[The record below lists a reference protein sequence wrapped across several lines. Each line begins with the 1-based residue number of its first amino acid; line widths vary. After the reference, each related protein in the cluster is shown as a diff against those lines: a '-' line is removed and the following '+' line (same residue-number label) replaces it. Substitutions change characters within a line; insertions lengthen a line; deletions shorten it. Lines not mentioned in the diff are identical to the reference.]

1 MGHVVLSGN
10 PPIEIKLRR
19 SARARRI
26 SLRVSRLD
34 GQVTLSLPKW
44 TGEREALAFAREKE
58 GWIRRNLMGRVEL
71 VVPKPGITIPFEGR
85 KLAIKSHSGRA
96 VRLEGDE
103 LLVPGAEEQAAARIR
118 AFLRVSARD
127 RLNAAVDHYS
137 ELAGR
142 KVLQITLRD
151 TRSRWGSCTTD
162 GRLMFSWRLIM
173 APPSV
178 LEYVAAH
185 EVAHLI
191 EMNHSPAYWSV
202 VRKIYPGYEAER
214 RWLRTHG
221 QELHAIRFGD

>member
-1 MGHVVLSGN
+1 
-10 PPIEIKLRR
+10 
-19 SARARRI
+19 
-26 SLRVSRLD
+26 
-34 GQVTLSLPKW
+34 
-44 TGEREALAFAREKE
+44 LAFAREKE

-118 AFLRVSARD
+118 AFFRVSARD

-221 QELHAIRFGD
+221 QELHAIRFGN

>member
-58 GWIRRNLMGRVEL
+58 GWIRLNLMGRVES
-71 VVPKPGITIPFEGR
+71 VVPKPGETIPFEGR
-85 KLAIKSHSGRA
+85 NLVIKSHSGRA
-96 VRLEGDE
+96 VRMDGDD
-103 LLVPGAEEQAAARIR
+103 LLVPGAEARVAARLR

-127 RLNAAVDHYS
+127 RLNAAVDRYS
-137 ELAGR
+137 ELVGR
-142 KVLQITLRD
+142 EVHQITLRD

-202 VRKIYPGYEAER
+202 VREIYPGYEEER
-214 RWLRTHG
+214 HWLRRHG

>member
-118 AFLRVSARD
+118 AFFRVSARD

>member
-58 GWIRRNLMGRVEL
+58 GWIRRNLIGRVEL
-71 VVPKPGITIPFEGR
+71 VVPKPGNTIPFEGR